1 MPESSPAPL
10 PPTGLPP
17 VAHLRTKATALLLL
31 TAALILGS
39 ALYLMYARGMFEA
52 TQPLVLLAD
61 DSEGVSV
68 GMDMTFSGF
77 PIGRVRRI
85 ELAPSGDVR
94 ILVDVV
100 QSEARWLRSSSVFTL
115 VRGVVGPAT
124 IKAYSGVRDDPPLP
138 AGAERPVLRGD
149 ASAQIPEL
157 MLTAHA
163 LLRNLRDL
171 SAADA
176 PLAQTLA
183 NAQQL

>member
-68 GMDMTFSGF
+68 GMDVTFSGTLLSGSMREITIEF
-77 PIGRVRRI
+77 IAMRPIRVAYQIVYQRGGKWEFDKAQLIYDEAERFT
-85 ELAPSGDVR
+85 AFGDR
-94 ILVDVV
+94 
-100 QSEARWLRSSSVFTL
+100 
-115 VRGVVGPAT
+115 
-124 IKAYSGVRDDPPLP
+124 
-138 AGAERPVLRGD
+138 AGAV
-149 ASAQIPEL
+149 
-157 MLTAHA
+157 
-163 LLRNLRDL
+163 
-171 SAADA
+171 SAAG
-176 PLAQTLA
+176 
-183 NAQQL
+183 

>member
-115 VRGVVGPAT
+115 VRGVVGQPRSRPTAVCVT
-124 IKAYSGVRDDPPLP
+124 TLLCLQGPSGRCCAVM
-138 AGAERPVLRGD
+138 PVPKF
-149 ASAQIPEL
+149 Q
-157 MLTAHA
+157 
-163 LLRNLRDL
+163 N
-171 SAADA
+171 
-176 PLAQTLA
+176 
-183 NAQQL
+183 

>member
-1 MPESSPAPL
+1 M
-10 PPTGLPP
+10 
-17 VAHLRTKATALLLL
+17 AHLRTKATALLLL

-100 QSEARWLRSSSVFTL
+100 QSEARWLR
-115 VRGVVGPAT
+115 R
-124 IKAYSGVRDDPPLP
+124 
-138 AGAERPVLRGD
+138 
-149 ASAQIPEL
+149 
-157 MLTAHA
+157 
-163 LLRNLRDL
+163 
-171 SAADA
+171 
-176 PLAQTLA
+176 
-183 NAQQL
+183 